1 MSGTIAKKQ
10 KQALQLEQQRRRLR
24 NQALKAEMLRVN
36 REEVIAEVCAMFGW
50 KELDPFA
57 KDMLDKAFAGKTV
70 NVKQLKKDLAAWK
83 DSQSAPVEEPDEAP
97 TAEETE
103 VVSDDQHL

>member
-1 MSGTIAKKQ
+1 MSGTIANKLKQ
-10 KQALQLEQQRRRLR
+10 SAALEQQRRKLR
-24 NQALKAEMLRVN
+24 NEAFKAEQLRIN
-36 REEVIAEVCAMFGW
+36 REEVITEVCAMFGW

-83 DSQSAPVEEPDEAP
+83 EAQSVQAEEPAV
-97 TAEETE
+97 EETE

>member
-1 MSGTIAKKQ
+1 MSGTIAHKRRMEAA
-10 KQALQLEQQRRRLR
+10 KQAELMKLR
-24 NQALKAEMLRVN
+24 AKAERQKSLRLN

-57 KDMLDKAFAGKTV
+57 RDMLDKAFAGETV

-83 DSQSAPVEEPDEAP
+83 EAQ
-97 TAEETE
+97 TAVPETE
-103 VVSDDQHL
+103 EKADDLTV

>member
-1 MSGTIAKKQ
+1 MSGTIAHKRRQ
-10 KQALQLEQQRRRLR
+10 EAERQAELVKLR
-24 NQALKAEMLRVN
+24 AKAEKEKSLLLN

-83 DSQSAPVEEPDEAP
+83 EAQ
-97 TAEETE
+97 TATPETVPEAVTKTEET
-103 VVSDDQHL
+103 VNVDQPV

>member
-1 MSGTIAKKQ
+1 MSGTIANKIKHE
-10 KQALQLEQQRRRLR
+10 KALAEQRMKSRLKADRMRRLM
-24 NQALKAEMLRVN
+24 QN

-83 DSQSAPVEEPDEAP
+83 DSQSVQAEEPAV
-97 TAEETE
+97 EETE

>member
-1 MSGTIAKKQ
+1 MSGTIAHKRRMEAAKQAELAKLRAKAEKQ
-10 KQALQLEQQRRRLR
+10 KSLQL
-24 NQALKAEMLRVN
+24 N

-57 KDMLDKAFAGKTV
+57 KDMLDKAFAGQTV

-83 DSQSAPVEEPDEAP
+83 EAQTAVPGTEEKA
-97 TAEETE
+97 
-103 VVSDDQHL
+103 DDFAL